1 MKNNQYLPYI
11 IIVGLII
18 LLFSMKSCNDK
29 KYQQLKGKYE
39 VLKENYQN
47 QKDTVKIVEERRIKE
62 KDSLNKEIIKREVE
76 NKNLLSIN
84 ENLESKINSL
94 KNKPIS
100 VPKDNDNLV
109 KYFNDRYNTTEN
121 QVIDDKVGLGNETA
135 QDVTYD
141 LEEGDNLQ
149 EITKLQDEQIINQKK
164 QISNLEQD
172 KEDVKQ
178 QLLSAE
184 LSIEEQKKL
193 QKLADDNINNLKSQV
208 KTLNNKNTFNKI
220 LIPVA
225 FGVGGFI
232 GYQIAK

>member
-62 KDSLNKEIIKREVE
+62 KDSLNKEIIKREIE

-100 VPKDNDNLV
+100 IPKDNDNLV

-135 QDVTYD
+135 QDVIYE

-164 QISNLEQD
+164 QISNLEKDKQD
-172 KEDVKQ
+172 INT

-184 LSIEEQKKL
+184 KSIEEQ
-193 QKLADDNINNLKSQV
+193 QKLKEIADKNINNLESQV
-208 KTLNNKNTFNKI
+208 KTLNNKNTLNKI
-220 LIPVA
+220 LIPIS
-225 FGVGGFI
+225 FGIGGFI
-232 GYQIAK
+232 GYKIAK